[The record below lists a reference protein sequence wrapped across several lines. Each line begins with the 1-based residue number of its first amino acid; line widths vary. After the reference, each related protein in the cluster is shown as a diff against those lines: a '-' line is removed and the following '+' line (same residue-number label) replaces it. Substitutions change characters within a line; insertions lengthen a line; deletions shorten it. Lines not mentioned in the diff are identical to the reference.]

1 MFLDLDG
8 SESIE
13 YNEFA
18 LKLKR
23 SGVKIKKKEEEL
35 IYNIHSA
42 IKTMGLTIREA
53 FDVILFII
61 YSLNFEGF

>member
-1 MFLDLDG
+1 MDEDTLFLFLDLDG
-8 SESIE
+8 SGEIE

-42 IKTMGLTIREA
+42 IKAMGLTLQEA
-53 FDVILFII
+53 FDVIIL
-61 YSLNFEGF
+61 

>member
-8 SESIE
+8 SGEIE

-35 IYNIHSA
+35 IYNIHGA
-42 IKTMGLTIREA
+42 IKMMGLTLREA
-53 FDVILFII
+53 FDVYF
-61 YSLNFEGF
+61 